1 MSKGEHVV
9 FMVRLKKGRSR
20 YFFRGGLM
28 PRRVVGKGDQDKND
42 IPPFELLHSAE
53 KVPKPGVVGSY
64 QDPVWLQAEG
74 RLAI

>member
-1 MSKGEHVV
+1 
-9 FMVRLKKGRSR
+9 
-20 YFFRGGLM
+20 M

-74 RLAI
+74 